1 LNSND
6 EFSEGFNPMDE
17 EAVRAFEESLQD
29 LLDVHGGWGSTFTLK
44 RVIVDL

>member
-1 LNSND
+1 
-6 EFSEGFNPMDE
+6 MDE